1 MLLSKRLL
9 HLCGA
14 ALLGLLV
21 LASPVLAQ
29 DMPGQGLGAQS
40 MQPYRFVFIAYAIA
54 WLLVLGWIV
63 SVARRLSR
71 LSRRLE
77 D

>member
-9 HLCGA
+9 HRCGA
-14 ALLGLLV
+14 ALLGLVV
-21 LASPVLAQ
+21 LASPLLAQ
-29 DMPGQGLGAQS
+29 GMPGAGLGAQS
-40 MQPYRFVFIAYAIA
+40 MLPYRFVFIAYAIA
-54 WLLVLGWIV
+54 WILVFGWIV
-63 SVARRLSR
+63 SVSRRLAR

>member
-1 MLLSKRLL
+1 
-9 HLCGA
+9 
-14 ALLGLLV
+14 
-21 LASPVLAQ
+21 
-29 DMPGQGLGAQS
+29 MPGQGLGAQS

>member
-9 HLCGA
+9 HRCAA
-14 ALLGLLV
+14 ALLALVV
-21 LASPVLAQ
+21 LASPALAQ
-29 DMPGQGLGAQS
+29 NLPGQGLGAQS

-54 WLLVLGWIV
+54 WVLVFGWIV
-63 SVARRLSR
+63 SVARRLAR